1 MVILLA
7 ILYAVVFICLIVV
20 LGVHPQLSS
29 HSKFELHRR
38 VREGDDKAA
47 ILLKRHELLRDIF
60 SLQRVLSALL
70 LVLLSVIGVE
80 LFHWAVG
87 LLISLIIALEAGAVA
102 RLSLLQRWSQ
112 QLYEKYE
119 PGILAV
125 IERWPFVFKMIRTVS
140 PIPNDAYDIES
151 KEELLA
157 MVEGSGEVLERDE
170 KQLII
175 NGLTFEKMK
184 VSSIMTPKSMIDS
197 VAAGEVLGLL
207 ALDELHKTGHSRFP
221 VIDGDIDHVVG
232 MLYTQDLLTI
242 GGRTKTHKAA
252 TAMEKKVFYIRED
265 QSLQQALAAFLRTRH
280 HLFVV
285 INEYRETVG
294 LLSLEDVM
302 EALLGHKINDE
313 FDTHED
319 LRKVAERNP
328 RGNNR
333 PKTAETV

>member
-7 ILYAVVFICLIVV
+7 MLYVVVLICLVIV
-20 LGVHPQLSS
+20 LGVHPQMSS
-29 HSKFELHRR
+29 HSKFELRR
-38 VREGDDKAA
+38 RAHQGDDRAV

-80 LFHWAVG
+80 LFHWSVG
-87 LLISLIIALEAGAVA
+87 LLISLIIALEVGAVA
-102 RLSLLQRWSQ
+102 RLSLLQKQSQ
-112 QLYEKYE
+112 RLYEKYE
-119 PGILAV
+119 PGILVA
-125 IERWPFVFKMIRTVS
+125 IERWPLIFRAIRTVS

-157 MVEGSGEVLERDE
+157 MVEDSGEVLTRDE

-175 NGLTFEKMK
+175 NGLSFDTMR
-184 VSSIMTPKSMIDS
+184 VGAVMTPKSMIDS
-197 VAAGEVLGLL
+197 VPANEVLGPL

-232 MLYTQDLLTI
+232 MLYIQDLLTI
-242 GGRTKTHKAA
+242 GGKTKTHKAA

-265 QSLQQALAAFLRTRH
+265 QSLKQALAAFLRTRH

-328 RGNNR
+328 RGNNS
-333 PKTAETV
+333 PKTAETI